1 MTKQAREALRRL
13 FFLVPVSAAIFCF
26 ILDAN
31 TQNGLLDG
39 LFYVSA
45 VLLCQWVPDAKS
57 PLYLAAGLTPAMWLG
72 FALSE
77 TASPLWMAV
86 TNRSIAIFAVWVAA
100 LVVSRNTRAA
110 ERITSL
116 LNETAHRLQLSSRDA
131 LGDRSG
137 IADWLKE
144 EIVVEL
150 ELLDRRL
157 HRLQHASWYALD
169 LETEATMLRRWTVA
183 KLRVETPIH
192 AQFHAFDEIQ
202 IDDLPSI
209 GPEEAIRIETLLQ
222 CCQCAP

>member
-1 MTKQAREALRRL
+1 MTKQARETLRRL
-13 FFLVPVSAAIFCF
+13 SFVVPVIAAIFCF

-31 TQNGLLDG
+31 TPNGLLDG
-39 LFYVSA
+39 FFYVSA
-45 VLLCQWVPDAKS
+45 VLLCQWVPNPKS

-77 TASPLWMAV
+77 TASPLWVAV

-100 LVVSRNTRAA
+100 LIVSRNTRAA

-131 LGDRSG
+131 LGDRSR

-144 EIVVEL
+144 EIVLEL

-169 LETEATMLRRWTVA
+169 LETEATMLRRSIRRTRDSVLTQSNR
-183 KLRVETPIH
+183 LRTP
-192 AQFHAFDEIQ
+192 
-202 IDDLPSI
+202 LNPS
-209 GPEEAIRIETLLQ
+209 
-222 CCQCAP
+222 